1 MAYGAYLK
9 LDQKVLYN
17 GDYSDTNKLTGTIYT
32 DAGLSSA
39 FNLTGYT
46 LKVRMFERDSTEDW
60 FDNTATIVTAGSGTW
75 SYAIADNDLPSAG
88 IYIVAVELSKSGEVM
103 TTLNNV
109 EILIKS
115 GPTS

>member
-1 MAYGAYLK
+1 MK
-9 LDQKVLYN
+9 LDQKVLYT

-39 FNLTGYT
+39 FSLTGYT
-46 LKVRMFERDSTEDW
+46 LKVRIFKRDSTEDW
-60 FDNTATIVTAGSGTW
+60 FNKTATIVSAGSGTW
-75 SYAIADNDLPSAG
+75 SYAIADEELPSAG
-88 IYIVAVELSKSGEVM
+88 IYLVAVELSKSGEIM

>member
-1 MAYGAYLK
+1 MK

-32 DAGLSSA
+32 DAGLSST
-39 FNLTGYT
+39 FSLTGYT
-46 LKVRMFERDSTEDW
+46 LTVRIFERDSTEDW
-60 FDNTATIVTAGSGTW
+60 FNKTATIVSAGSGTW
-75 SYAIADNDLPSAG
+75 SYAVADEELPSAG
-88 IYIVAVELSKSGEVM
+88 IYLVAVELSKSGEVM